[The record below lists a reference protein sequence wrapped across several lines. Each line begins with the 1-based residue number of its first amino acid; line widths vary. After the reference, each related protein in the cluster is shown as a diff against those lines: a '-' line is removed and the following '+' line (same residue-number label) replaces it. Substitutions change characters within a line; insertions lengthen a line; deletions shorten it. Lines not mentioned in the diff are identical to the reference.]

1 MIKKDYEFLKYSI
14 FLKKRIII
22 GINFRSIIIGF
33 LIRLIK
39 KSKMPEYLKI
49 MEWKLIDMLSTPT
62 FVRKINNA
70 NYKGYL
76 NQKSN
81 EGIDGGD
88 TGFTETIF
96 DCFQIKSPKN

>member
-1 MIKKDYEFLKYSI
+1 
-14 FLKKRIII
+14 
-22 GINFRSIIIGF
+22 
-33 LIRLIK
+33 
-39 KSKMPEYLKI
+39 
-49 MEWKLIDMLSTPT
+49 MLSTPT

-81 EGIDGGD
+81 EGMDGGD

-96 DCFQIKSPKN
+96 DSFQIKSPKN